1 MNFIHVHLL
10 MNHLPVIG
18 TFVGLCLLLAAM
30 LRKSDELSR
39 TALVVFVLAGII
51 AVPTYL
57 TGEQAEVL
65 VQSIPAI
72 SRNVVL
78 RHDDAAA
85 FALGGAIVLGL
96 LALLGLVL
104 MRTRR
109 APRWLQP
116 AALALAVVVGGL
128 MAYTANL
135 GGQIRHPEI
144 GAPAPSVPVDIQTAH
159 EK

>member
-18 TFVGLCLLLAAM
+18 SLVGLLMLLAAKV
-30 LRKSDELSR
+30 RKSDELTN

-65 VQSIPAI
+65 VQSLPAI
-72 SRNVVL
+72 PRALVL

-85 FALGGAIVLGL
+85 FALCGAVVLGM
-96 LALLGLVL
+96 LALLGLFL
-104 MRTRR
+104 RR
-109 APRWLQP
+109 SGRVPRWLQP
-116 AALALAVVVGGL
+116 TMLALALLVGGL

-135 GGQIRHPEI
+135 GGRIRHPEI
-144 GAPAPSVPVDIQTAH
+144 SGPSHSTPADIQTARH
-159 EK
+159 